1 MRRTIDRCAS
11 GRPVLRLGRRG
22 CPCDAGG
29 ARSPPDTVSRP
40 WSSGSTGPDEQGISA
55 DLLVEV
61 DHVLDEETYAL
72 GVSRWELPDRTVHPE
87 DPGEAGAP
95 RGGLEV
101 HADQGLTALERGRQI
116 GLASI
121 AVEHDEAEDRDV
133 TGPSHGPVRSLVDEG
148 PASGRHLREH
158 AEGAARFDFDRVPVH
173 GGPRYRGGER
183 GVELCEEVVPRV
195 PVECH
200 DWPYRNGRSR
210 ARRGDK
216 DESQR

>member
-1 MRRTIDRCAS
+1 MARRAS

-22 CPCDAGG
+22 RACDAGG
-29 ARSPPDTVSRP
+29 DTSPPNTVSRP
-40 WSSGSTGPDEQGISA
+40 WSSRSTGPDEQGISA

-61 DHVLDEETYAL
+61 DHVLDEETHAL
-72 GVSRWELPDRTVHPE
+72 GVSWWEPPDRTVHPE

-101 HADQGLTALERGRQI
+101 HADQGLTAFERRRQI
-116 GLASI
+116 GLAPI
-121 AVEHDEAEDRDV
+121 AAERDETEDRDV
-133 TGPSHGPVRSLVDEG
+133 TGRSYGPVRGLVDEG

-158 AEGAARFDFDRVPVH
+158 AEGAARFDLDRVTVH
-173 GGPRYRGGER
+173 RGPRHRGGER

-200 DWPYRNGRSR
+200 DRPYRDRRHRSR
-210 ARRGDK
+210 CGDEY
-216 DESQR
+216 ESQR